1 MVFPEFVLKNVLR
14 RKFRTVLTTVG
25 VSVAIAAVVA
35 LLSITRGYER
45 STKEAYSLRGVDM
58 VVRRA
63 GVANQATSSL
73 REDIGERLAAVS
85 GVERVASSLYNFVSI
100 EEQSAVKL
108 NGYPVDSFKFNTL
121 TSTSG
126 RLLKADDEKAIVL
139 GTTLAEQLGKKVGD
153 KVEIVG
159 DEFEVV
165 GIFESGT
172 MVENRE
178 AIIKLHELQTL
189 MGKPGNV
196 NNFELALH
204 KDVADRKAAMLRI
217 RKEIQAM
224 KDDNGEP
231 LGLMA
236 QQSSDFV
243 EGDNQVRIAA
253 AMAWVTSAIAL
264 VVGAIGMLNTMI
276 VSVLERTQEIGI
288 LRAIGWRK
296 SRIMRMILAEAFSLS
311 VIGAVT
317 GTILAAILI
326 KVLTIFPAAQRFGS
340 GQMTSDVI
348 AIGFAMSL
356 LVGLVGGAYP
366 ALRGASLPPTE
377 ALRYE

>member
-25 VSVAIAAVVA
+25 VAVAIAAVVA

-73 REDIGERLAAVS
+73 PEDIGQRLAAVP
-85 GVERVASSLYNFVSI
+85 GVERVASTLWNVVEI
-100 EEQSAVKL
+100 EGQSAVRL
-108 NGYPVDSFKFNTL
+108 NGWPTNSFALNALKP
-121 TSTSG
+121 TSG
-126 RLLKADDEKAIVL
+126 RFLKVDDEKGILL
-139 GTTLAEQLGKKVGD
+139 GASLADQMDKKIGD
-153 KVEIVG
+153 KVEILG
-159 DEFEVV
+159 QTFNVV

-178 AIIKLHELQTL
+178 AIIKLADLQTL
-189 MGKPGNV
+189 MEKPGDV
-196 NNFELALH
+196 NNFQLALK
-204 KDVADRKAAMLRI
+204 KDVPDREASMWQV
-217 RKEIQAM
+217 RKTIQAM
-224 KDDNGEP
+224 KDDKGEP

-236 QQSSDFV
+236 QQSSEFV
-243 EGDNQVRIAA
+243 EGDNQVRIAG

-296 SRIMRMILAEAFSLS
+296 IRIMRMILAEAFSLS
-311 VIGAVT
+311 ILGAAA
-317 GTILAAILI
+317 GTTLAVILI
-326 KVLTIFPAAQRFGS
+326 KVLTKFPAAQRFGS
-340 GQMTSDVI
+340 GEMTPDVI